1 MTSST
6 ETSSW
11 TITAPSRYVISR
23 NIPSGVSLGRTS
35 TRLGVEAGTIFAT
48 PAGPRRRQGDEML
61 SNAMVFSADSFGEGW
76 NDASLDFRIH

>member
-23 NIPSGVSLGRTS
+23 NISSGVSLGRTS
-35 TRLGVEAGTIFAT
+35 TRLVEAGTIFAT
-48 PAGPRRRQGDEML
+48 PAGLRGRQGDGML
-61 SNAMVFSADSFGEGW
+61 SNAIAFSGDSFGEGW
-76 NDASLDFRIH
+76 NDASPDFRIY